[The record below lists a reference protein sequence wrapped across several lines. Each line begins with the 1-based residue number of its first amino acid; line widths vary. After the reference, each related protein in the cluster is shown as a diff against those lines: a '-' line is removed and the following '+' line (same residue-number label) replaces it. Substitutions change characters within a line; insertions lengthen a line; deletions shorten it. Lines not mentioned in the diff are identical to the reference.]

1 MKEILRDHFY
11 KYPEMQIQD
20 AVKLLFQ
27 SEFGPGHLLSNT
39 DYARK
44 LLVDEIELTKDHDSV
59 IEVISNQYVRYYLG
73 HLTQEDVEDV
83 LSAMIESAQIQG
95 SKESFIKKL
104 SDLKEMNLFPVQEL
118 DEYLNEYLKRES
130 WMVSHSDVYRAC
142 YQPHYRVL
150 LKECAEKLMLK
161 KRGNKDETENRD

>member
-1 MKEILRDHFY
+1 MKEILKDHLK
-11 KYPEMQIQD
+11 KYPQMQIQD

-27 SEFGPGHLLSNT
+27 SEFGPGHLLRNT

-44 LLVDEIELTKDHDSV
+44 LLVEEIELTKDDESA
-59 IEVISNQYVRYYLG
+59 IEKISDQYVRFYLG
-73 HLTQEDVEDV
+73 NLTLDDIDDG
-83 LSAMIESAQIQG
+83 LGAMIESAQIQG
-95 SKESFIKKL
+95 SKENFMKKL

-130 WMVSHSDVYRAC
+130 LMVSHSDVYRAC

-161 KRGNKDETENRD
+161 K

>member
-1 MKEILRDHFY
+1 MKEILRDHYY
-11 KYPEMQIQD
+11 KYPKMQIQD

-39 DYARK
+39 DYAEK
-44 LLVDEIELTKDHDSV
+44 LLRKEIDLTKEDEPR
-59 IEVISNQYVRYYLG
+59 IEVISDQFVRYYLG
-73 HLTQEDVEDV
+73 CLTQDDVDAV
-83 LSAMIESAQIQG
+83 LGAMIESAQIQG
-95 SKESFIKKL
+95 SKENFMKKL
-104 SDLKEMNLFPVQEL
+104 SDLKEMNLYLSDEL
-118 DEYLNEYLKRES
+118 DEYLDEYLKRES

-161 KRGNKDETENRD
+161 KRG

>member
-1 MKEILRDHFY
+1 MKEILRDHY
-11 KYPEMQIQD
+11 HKYSKMQIQD

-44 LLVDEIELTKDHDSV
+44 LLIEEIELTKENKPE
-59 IEVISNQYVRYYLG
+59 IEVISDQFVRYYLG
-73 HLTQEDVEDV
+73 CLTQEDVEDV

-95 SKESFIKKL
+95 SKENFMKKL
-104 SDLKEMNLFPVQEL
+104 SDLKEMNFFSAQEL

-161 KRGNKDETENRD
+161 KRG

>member
-1 MKEILRDHFY
+1 MKKILLEHMR

-44 LLVDEIELTKDHDSV
+44 LLKEEIELTKNHESRV
-59 IEVISNQYVRYYLG
+59 EVISDQYVRYYLG
-73 HLTQEDVEDV
+73 YLTHEDVEDV
-83 LSAMIESAQIQG
+83 LSAMMDSAQFQG
-95 SKESFIKKL
+95 SKENFMKKL
-104 SDLKEMNLFPVQEL
+104 SDLKEMNLFDGDEL
-118 DEYLNEYLKRES
+118 DEYLNEYVKRDS
-130 WMVSHSDVYRAC
+130 LMVSHSDVYRAC

-150 LKECAEKLMLK
+150 LKDCAEKLMLK
-161 KRGNKDETENRD
+161 K